1 MVCAKCSGQK
11 QPLAFEDNKS
21 CRVCKSCHQVISMR
35 HESSAAAAMSETTE
49 IQQIHHGP
57 MAGQQLISK
66 DTLDV
71 QVRPKGLLEVRIE

>member
-1 MVCAKCSGQK
+1 
-11 QPLAFEDNKS
+11 
-21 CRVCKSCHQVISMR
+21 MR

-57 MAGQQLISK
+57 VAGQQLISK

-71 QVRPKGLLEVRIE
+71 QVRPKGLLEVRIERFALKMVSRLLKKPLI